1 MLTLQDCWA
10 KTTPFQSVTT
20 HAKVSGIVAKCIY
33 WCYLSESDRMLL
45 RSWLHR
51 TDEQVSAFIA
61 YLVSLH
67 DIGKVEAL
75 FQEKF
80 PEQAA
85 RLKNCNMYV
94 DRRNYENVRHER
106 TSNLIMR
113 NIWCAQAQE
122 RHAVK
127 TFSGILGAHHQGKC
141 GKKGRLDQDGWRA
154 LQDKL
159 EIQMRELFLGGTLE
173 IPAVKK
179 GLEARIQAILLGIT
193 ILSDWIS
200 SGKAFA
206 DAENWISMEH
216 AEEAIVEKAEAF
228 LRESQLAPSPETWA
242 STFCGVWPNIP
253 QVGMRPLQAE
263 MERIFQ
269 EYKERYRVIL
279 VEAPMGEG
287 KTEAGL
293 YAAVQ
298 MMRQWRKD
306 GFYVALPTAA
316 TSNQMVERIRA
327 LMRENEIDSTV
338 RLLHS
343 MAWLSDVK
351 DMENINSEE
360 EQDEV
365 HRWLAPVRR
374 GLLGQYAVG
383 TVDQVM
389 LAATTAKYGVL
400 RLLGLSNKVLVIDEI
415 HSYDVYM
422 MEIIVRLLEWCK
434 ALEIPVVMLS
444 ATLPPALKEKLLR
457 PYTDQSA
464 PQDYPAIT
472 TISEN
477 GRPLIY
483 PIQRTVKT
491 QRVTVK
497 LVPCLHDAE
506 AIAKLAVEQV
516 EHGGCIC
523 VLMNTVGDAQAVYQ
537 AVKRLY
543 NGELMLFHAQFPVK
557 RRTELENQCVRK
569 FGKDKSSRPQRAI
582 LVATQVVEQSL
593 DVDFDGMITA
603 VAPIDLLIQRM
614 GRIFRHEDT
623 PRPKEISDPVQWV
636 LVPNAEQEFGANE
649 AIYPPCL
656 LKQAIH
662 LLEQRQ
668 TIRIPE
674 DLAELVAKGY
684 NMEAA
689 PTEEREKWLE
699 WETENGI
706 NAGTSSLYTL
716 NAPDKSFIPCK
727 SPETMFQDD
736 EQASFL
742 TVKTR
747 LGEPSVRIALLEPEL
762 FARVKQRTQKIN
774 ETEVAKVAEHEL
786 ARLVMEQSVSIRE
799 KKIRKW
805 KEKYHYCPIKG
816 AILLAG
822 LEIYPAEDG
831 VFQCFGGSIH
841 FDPELGVIIKEA
853 ES

>member
-10 KTTPFQSVTT
+10 KTTPFQSVLT

-33 WCYLSESDRMLL
+33 RRYISEGDRMLL
-45 RSWLHR
+45 RKWLHR
-51 TDEQVSAFIA
+51 TDEQVASFIA

-67 DIGKVEAL
+67 DIGKIEAL
-75 FQEKF
+75 FQEKS
-80 PEQAA
+80 PEQAI

-94 DRRNYENVRHER
+94 DKRNYENVRHER

-113 NIWCAQAQE
+113 NMWLAQAQE
-122 RHAVK
+122 RRAVK
-127 TFSGILGAHHQGKC
+127 TFAEILGAHHQGKC
-141 GKKGRLDQDGWRA
+141 GKEGSPNRDGWRT
-154 LQDKL
+154 LQGEL
-159 EIQMRELFLGGTLE
+159 EGQMRNLFLGETLE
-173 IPAVKK
+173 IPAVEK
-179 GLEARIQAILLGIT
+179 GLEAKIQALLLGIT
-193 ILSDWIS
+193 ILSDWIA

-206 DAENWISMEH
+206 DAETWVSTEH
-216 AEEAIVEKAEAF
+216 AEKTIVEKTEAF
-228 LRESQLAPSPETWA
+228 LQESQLAPCPEIWA
-242 STFCGVWPNIP
+242 STFCGVWSDIP

-263 MERIFQ
+263 MERVFH
-269 EYKERYRVIL
+269 EHKGRYRVIL

-298 MMRQWRKD
+298 MMKEWRKD

-316 TSNQMVERIRA
+316 TSNQMVERVRA
-327 LMRENEIDSTV
+327 LLQKNSIDSAV

-343 MAWLSDVK
+343 MAWLSDTESIERI
-351 DMENINSEE
+351 DSEE
-360 EQDEV
+360 EQDEI
-365 HRWLAPVRR
+365 HSWLAPVRR

-383 TVDQVM
+383 TVDQAM

-444 ATLPPALKEKLLR
+444 ATLPPELKEKLLR
-457 PYTDQSA
+457 PYTDQSV
-464 PQDYPAIT
+464 PQSYPAIT
-472 TISEN
+472 AVTED
-477 GRPLIY
+477 GQPKVY
-483 PIQRTVKT
+483 PIRRTVKT
-491 QRVTVK
+491 QTVVVK
-497 LVPCLHDAE
+497 LVPCLHDPE
-506 AIAKLAVEQV
+506 RIAKLAVEQV

-523 VLMNTVGDAQAVYQ
+523 VLMNTVKDAQAVYQ
-537 AVKRLY
+537 EIKRQY
-543 NGELMLFHAQFPVK
+543 CGDLMLFHAQFPAK
-557 RRTELENQCVRK
+557 RRTELEKRCIKK
-569 FGKDKSSRPQRAI
+569 FGKDKSFRPKQAI

-614 GRIFRHEDT
+614 GRIFRHEET
-623 PRPKEISDPVQWV
+623 PRPKELAQPVQWV
-636 LVPNAEQEFGANE
+636 LVPDIGQELGINE
-649 AIYPPCL
+649 KIYPPCL
-656 LKQAIH
+656 LKQSIY

-668 TIRIPE
+668 MVRIPE

-684 NMEAA
+684 DMEAA
-689 PTEEREKWLE
+689 PKEVQKKWLE
-699 WETENGI
+699 WEIENGI

-747 LGEPSVRIALLEPEL
+747 LGEPTVRIALLEPEL
-762 FARVKQRTQKIN
+762 FARVKQCSQIIN
-774 ETEVAKVAEHEL
+774 GTEVAKVAEHDL
-786 ARLVMEQSVSIRE
+786 ARLVMEQSVSIRAKIVRSWNE
-799 KKIRKW
+799 KPR
-805 KEKYHYCPIKG
+805 YCPIKG

-822 LEIYPAEDG
+822 VEIYPAEDG
-831 VFQCFGGSIH
+831 VFQCSGGSIR

-853 ES
+853 EL